1 MKYKKYH
8 LLLMGCIAYS
18 QMALGQSSLLNMQQV
33 DSLLAERNLSLK
45 AERMEIEVAEGQYK
59 QSKLWENPEIQV
71 MHNIQNPTNR
81 RWLDTG
87 HNGETDVQLSQPISI
102 GGQHT
107 SRVRVAAEGLQA
119 ARSAY
124 ESRLIDIRY
133 EAHEVLIDLYRMQ
146 QKLKVYDKEIA
157 SVEKILLAFKTQTD
171 QGNVSKMQNIRIA
184 NMLSQLK
191 AEKAELEL
199 SEHEKQ
205 SQLRLLLNMN
215 HEKQIVAVMDEAV
228 MIKSVIENTWVLQS
242 AIVQSDTS
250 FITQMLAYHP
260 ALQQSMHLQQQASY
274 LLKREK
280 ADALPKITL
289 NGEWD
294 KNGNIGHN
302 FFAFGA
308 TVAVSLWNRNQGN
321 IRSAKAA
328 IAKKQIEREQ
338 KAKEMQTEL
347 LNACTKAL
355 KQIKLLEEQQPL
367 LQDMEILIEA
377 AEEQF
382 LKRHLSTIEFVDMYV
397 SYREARLQLEDTKA
411 ELMKCGEVIQKLTV
425 NRI

>member
-1 MKYKKYH
+1 
-8 LLLMGCIAYS
+8 MGCIACY

-33 DSLLAERNLSLK
+33 DSLLAEHNLSLK
-45 AERMEIEVAEGQYK
+45 AERMEIEVAEGLYK

-87 HNGETDVQLSQPISI
+87 HDGETDVQLSQPISI
-102 GGQHT
+102 GGQHR
-107 SRVRVAAEGLQA
+107 SRVRMAAEGLQA
-119 ARSAY
+119 ARSGY
-124 ESRLIDIRY
+124 ESRRIDIRY
-133 EAHEVLIDLYRMQ
+133 EAHEVLIDLYRIQ

-157 SVEKILLAFKTQTD
+157 SVEKILLAFNTQTD

-191 AEKAELEL
+191 AEKAEIEL

-205 SQLRLLLNMN
+205 SQLRSLLNMN
-215 HEKQIVAVMDEAV
+215 HEKQIVAEMDEAA
-228 MIKSVIENTWVLQS
+228 MIRSVIENTWVLQS
-242 AIVQSDTS
+242 AIAQSDTS
-250 FITQMLAYHP
+250 FITQMLANHP

-274 LLKREK
+274 QLKCEK

-294 KNGNIGHN
+294 KNGSIGHN

-308 TVAVSLWNRNQGN
+308 TVAIPLWNRNQGN

-328 IAKKQIEREQ
+328 MVKNQIEREQ
-338 KAKEMQTEL
+338 KANEMQTEL

-377 AEEQF
+377 AEGQF